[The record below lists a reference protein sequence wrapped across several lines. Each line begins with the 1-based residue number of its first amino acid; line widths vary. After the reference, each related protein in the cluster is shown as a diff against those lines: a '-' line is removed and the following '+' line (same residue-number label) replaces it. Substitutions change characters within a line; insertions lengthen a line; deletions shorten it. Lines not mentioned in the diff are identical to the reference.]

1 MKFAITPCPNDTF
14 AYYALIKGI
23 VPSDFEFVFDD
34 IEALNLAAERGEYP
48 ITKMSFANY
57 LACSDKYELLDAGA
71 ALGEG
76 TGPVLVGTDEA
87 FDETCNVAVPG
98 LNTTAALLLKYRCG
112 KNVKMTPMYFRSILG
127 AVSSGKFRAG
137 VLIHEGRFVFE
148 SAGAKLLCDL
158 GAYWSEKTS
167 LPVPLGC
174 ICVRRDFSALK
185 AQIENAIRDSLKVAF
200 DNPGA
205 AYPYVGSMAQYLEDD
220 VLQKHIY
227 AFVNR
232 HTFDISP
239 IRGRLLE
246 ELSKC

>member
-1 MKFAITPCPNDTF
+1 M
-14 AYYALIKGI
+14 
-23 VPSDFEFVFDD
+23 
-34 IEALNLAAERGEYP
+34 
-48 ITKMSFANY
+48 
-57 LACSDKYELLDAGA
+57 
-71 ALGEG
+71 
-76 TGPVLVGTDEA
+76 
-87 FDETCNVAVPG
+87 
-98 LNTTAALLLKYRCG
+98 
-112 KNVKMTPMYFRSILG
+112 
-127 AVSSGKFRAG
+127 
-137 VLIHEGRFVFE
+137 
-148 SAGAKLLCDL
+148 
-158 GAYWSEKTS
+158 
-167 LPVPLGC
+167 PLGC

-205 AYPYVGSMAQYLEDD
+205 AYPYVGSMAQYLEED